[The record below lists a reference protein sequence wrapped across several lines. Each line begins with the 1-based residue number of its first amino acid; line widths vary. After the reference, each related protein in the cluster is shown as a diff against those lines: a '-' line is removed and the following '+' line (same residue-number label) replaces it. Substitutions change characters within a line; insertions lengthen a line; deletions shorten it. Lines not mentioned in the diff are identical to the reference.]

1 MNLKVENKE
10 KLQGEFLTQTQDERN
25 TGILKAWLPF
35 WVRNAFEN
43 YPHIMKE
50 AATQHMSLEN
60 LKGTEKGP
68 AVVIGSG
75 PSLNETA
82 PLLGKW
88 KGAVFTSGSNAL
100 VATRWGHQP
109 EYICVF
115 DAGDTM
121 YPKLFGYDWEG
132 STLLCNPSITPYIL
146 KNWKWKKY
154 YYLMRH
160 HGVQWFD
167 EILPLAF
174 GDFLRFPYQAP
185 PCIRIG
191 VSNAG
196 CTVNNAIQLAHYIG
210 YDPIFL
216 IGVDFGYPYDANG
229 KPMERCTRWVKSF
242 GEWKD
247 VGIEETHDRKLHMSD
262 NGILTTEE
270 QIEYKN
276 AMMTV
281 YKLDKPQLFD
291 CSNGIITEL
300 PKVDFKE
307 VVEKNGKGFEK
318 LYRTSE
324 EIERVY
330 MEYEDRRK
338 VLQAKRNAD
347 RSGENAIT
355 EIKRVVSGNSGKTES
370 VGD

>member
-1 MNLKVENKE
+1 MNLKVEKPE
-10 KLQGEFLTQTQDERN
+10 ELQGEYLMQTQEERN
-25 TGILKAWLPF
+25 KGILKSWLPF

-43 YPHIMKE
+43 YEYIMKE
-50 AATQHMSLEN
+50 AATQHMSLEQ
-60 LKGTEKGP
+60 LKGTGQGP
-68 AVVIGSG
+68 AVIVGSG
-75 PSLNETA
+75 PSLDETA

-121 YPKLFGYDWEG
+121 YPKMFGYDWEG
-132 STLLCNPSITPYIL
+132 TTLFCNPSISPLIL

-160 HGVQWFD
+160 AGVQWFD

-174 GDFLRFPYQAP
+174 GDFMRFPFQAP

-191 VSNAG
+191 ISNAG
-196 CTVNNAIQLAHYIG
+196 CTANNAIQIAHYMG
-210 YDPIFL
+210 YDPLFL
-216 IGVDFGYPYDANG
+216 IGVDYGYPNDKDG
-229 KPMERCTRWVKSF
+229 KPRERCTRWIKEY
-242 GEWKD
+242 GKWKD
-247 VGIEETHDRKLHMSD
+247 VGMEETHDRKMHMSE

-276 AMMTV
+276 ALMAV

-291 CSNGIITEL
+291 CSRGIITEL
-300 PKVDFKE
+300 HKLDFKE
-307 VVEKNGKGFEK
+307 VVENGGKGFEK
-318 LYRTSE
+318 YYKSGN
-324 EIERVY
+324 EIERIY
-330 MEYEDRRK
+330 LEYENRRK
-338 VLQAKRNAD
+338 KLQAQRDANRPSEGPVDQIKRVISEN
-347 RSGENAIT
+347 SGEN
-355 EIKRVVSGNSGKTES
+355 KS
-370 VGD
+370 